1 MPTDPRATYRL
12 QVHAGFTLNDAAALV
27 DYLSNLGISHIY
39 TSPLLQAV
47 TGSNHGYD
55 VVDPTRVNT
64 EVGDH
69 DALDRLTATLKAA
82 DMGHILDIVPN
93 HMAITGAD
101 NPWWWDVLENG
112 PSSRYATFFDV
123 EWNPTEAR
131 QENQVLVPVLGD
143 HYGRVL
149 ENGELQL
156 DFDGEHFVMRYYEN
170 SYPVDPRSLR
180 TVLAAAAEDI
190 DSEDLAF
197 LADAY
202 GWLPQPTATDR
213 HSAQRRYRDQAVL
226 SRLLR
231 RLGMEQPSVLTGIDR
246 AVNGLNADFDALDAF
261 LGEQNYRLSFW
272 RITQGELGYRR
283 FFDINTLIGL
293 RMEDDMVYAETHHL
307 ILKWLAEGRLDG
319 LRIDHPDGLR
329 DPARYFQQLHDADP
343 DAWIVIEKILEP
355 GEDLPSA
362 WPVAGTTGYDFL
374 NRVNGLFVDGDA
386 EDTFNEIYARFT
398 GETTDYAAVVR
409 QKKFQVMR
417 EVLGSDVAR
426 LASLFEAVCERHRR
440 HRDYTRSQLR
450 EAILEVAAN
459 LHVYRTYV
467 HAERDEVPERDVHHI
482 DEAIEA
488 AKAHRPDLSAD
499 LFDFFHDLLLLRV
512 RGPMATEL
520 VMRFQQFTGPV
531 MAKGVEDTTFYNYN
545 RFVSLNEVGGN
556 PGHFGVSVEEFHAET
571 AKMGKAW
578 PRAMLGSSTHD
589 TKRSEDVRARLN
601 VLSEIPERWAAAV
614 ERWAGQTAGYK
625 QKDFPDRNAE
635 YLLYQNMVGAWP
647 IDEER
652 MIRYMEKATREAKVY
667 TSWTNPN
674 PDYEETVAGFIRS
687 IYADEIFIAD
697 LTAFVDKIKEAG
709 WINALAQTLIKL
721 TAPGIP
727 DIYQGTELWD
737 FSLVDPDNRRP
748 VDYAQRR
755 RWLAEVESLA
765 PESIWERAEEGLPKL
780 WVTRQALNLRRQ
792 HPHWFD
798 AESSY
803 RPLIIPN
810 AQNVVAYSRG
820 EGILVVVP
828 RFTLRYGQSWD
839 GASLEIPNGEW
850 HNAFTGEKHHG
861 GRVSIADL
869 LARFPVCLLAKI

>member
-1 MPTDPRATYRL
+1 MSTDPRATYRL
-12 QVHAGFTLNDAAALV
+12 QIHADFTLNDAAQLV
-27 DYLSNLGISHIY
+27 DYLADLGISHIY

-55 VVDPTRVNT
+55 VVDPTRVNVD
-64 EVGDH
+64 VGGH
-69 DALDRLTATLKAA
+69 DALDRLTAALQGA
-82 DMGHILDIVPN
+82 DLGHILDIVPN

-123 EWNPTEAR
+123 EWNPSEAR

-149 ENGELQL
+149 ENGEIQL
-156 DFDGEHFVMRYYEN
+156 DFDGKHFVVRYFDN

-180 TVLAAAAEDI
+180 TVLAAAAEDARS
-190 DSEDLAF
+190 SELAF

-226 SRLLR
+226 GGLLR
-231 RLGMEQPSVLTGIDR
+231 RLAVEQPSVLTGINH
-246 AVNGLNADFDALDAF
+246 AVNALNADFDALDAF
-261 LGEQNYRLSFW
+261 LSEQNYRLSFW

-293 RMEDDMVYAETHHL
+293 RMEDEMVYAETHHL
-307 ILKWLAEGRLDG
+307 ILNWLAEGRLDG

-329 DPARYFQQLHDADP
+329 DPARYFQQLHEADP
-343 DAWIVIEKILEP
+343 HAWIVIEKILEP

-362 WPVAGTTGYDFL
+362 WPVAATTGYDFL

-386 EDTFNEIYARFT
+386 EETFNEIYTRFT

-426 LASLFEAVCERHRR
+426 LVSLFEAVCERHRR

-467 HAERDEVPERDVHHI
+467 HAERDEVPERDVLYI

-488 AKAHRPDLSAD
+488 AKEHRPDLSAD
-499 LFDFFHDLLLLRV
+499 LFDFFRDLLLLRV

-531 MAKGVEDTTFYNYN
+531 MAKGVEDTAFYNYN
-545 RFVSLNEVGGN
+545 RFISLNEVGGN
-556 PGHFGVSVEEFHAET
+556 PGHFGVSVDEFHTET
-571 AKMGKAW
+571 AKMADAW

-614 ERWAGQTAGYK
+614 ERWAGQTAAYK
-625 QKDFPDRNAE
+625 QRDFPDRNAE

-647 IDEER
+647 IDEDR

-667 TSWTNPN
+667 TSWTNPT
-674 PDYEETVAGFIRS
+674 PEYEDAIAEFIRS

-697 LTAFVDKIKEAG
+697 LAAFVDQIKEAG

-721 TAPGIP
+721 TAPGVP

-755 RWLAEVESLA
+755 RLLAEVEMLS
-765 PESIWERAEEGLPKL
+765 PESIWGRAEEGLPKL
-780 WVTRQALNLRRQ
+780 WVIRQTLNLRCQ
-792 HPHWFD
+792 HPHWFG
-798 AESSY
+798 AESGY

-810 AQNVVAYSRG
+810 ARNVVAYARG
-820 EGILVVVP
+820 EGILVVAP
-828 RFTLRYGQSWD
+828 RFTLRYRQSWD
-839 GASLEIPNGEW
+839 GASLEIPSGEW
-850 HNAFTGEKHHG
+850 HNPFTGEKYRS

-869 LARFPVCLLAKI
+869 LARFPVCLLEKI